1 MVKEM
6 AYQVELQRL
15 KRNSSKLKQSL
26 AKVAHEGENDEITLS
41 SNEEGNVVV
50 NNRFRR
56 ERVEELSDDEKEAS
70 LSGEDSDET
79 STGDED
85 KISHSHSISEEER
98 EKNTAAEKKLSEEDR
113 RRTEK
118 HLMQIKS
125 SKEFSQ
131 NVNEQ
136 SLLPPSNDSVDE
148 NKTNIPDSDPQE
160 SSFSSPAVT
169 FESLGVI
176 PQICQACTLVNW
188 HTPTQIQKEAIP
200 HALLGRDIIGLAET
214 GSGKT
219 GESVDLIITTIKIVK
234 IQVST
239 VTFLFL
245 VAMEQTNMK

>member
-15 KRNSSKLKQSL
+15 KKNSSKLKQSL

-56 ERVEELSDDEKEAS
+56 ERVEELSDDEQEAS

-85 KISHSHSISEEER
+85 EISHSHSISEEER

-125 SKEFSQ
+125 SKEFSH

-136 SLLPPSNDSVDE
+136 SLLSPSNDSVEE
-148 NKTNIPDSDPQE
+148 NKTNIPDSDPQK
-160 SSFSSPAVT
+160 SSSSPAVT

-219 GESVDLIITTIKIVK
+219 GESITFIIIVTIIKYRPYG
-234 IQVST
+234 
-239 VTFLFL
+239 
-245 VAMEQTNMK
+245 TN

>member
-1 MVKEM
+1 LKIENCEFGLCCVIPSQITQGKRLQMVKEM
-6 AYQVELQRL
+6 TDQVKLQRF
-15 KRNSSKLKQSL
+15 KRNSSKLKPSL
-26 AKVAHEGENDEITLS
+26 AKVAEEGGNDEIP
-41 SNEEGNVVV
+41 SNKEGNFVV

-56 ERVEELSDDEKEAS
+56 ECVEELSDDEQEVW

-85 KISHSHSISEEER
+85 ESSHSHIMSEEER

-219 GESVDLIITTIKIVK
+219 GESVDLIITTI
-234 IQVST
+234 
-239 VTFLFL
+239 
-245 VAMEQTNMK
+245 